1 MGVKRL
7 FIKRRQIFVYSLIKK
22 YADKKSED
30 LKVIENA
37 WNVFNWN
44 ANMLLVSVLA
54 VVFGS
59 VLFAGFIQ
67 GYIPEYTVMSLR
79 VVFFTINLILG
90 IITCVFIARFMC
102 VFFVKILHK
111 YDLEELKGVISKCVE
126 RLENEDIELEVRD
139 SYLYIA
145 VLGRFLCIKLNS
157 YSKEDNYTCKASINY
172 SINPGGYIDFHE
184 SVFIYLNGVQVAKFS
199 Y

>member
-1 MGVKRL
+1 M
-7 FIKRRQIFVYSLIKK
+7 FIKRRQIFVYNLIKK
-22 YADKKSED
+22 YADKESED
-30 LKVIENA
+30 LKVLENA

-44 ANMLLVSVLA
+44 ANMLLVSILA

-67 GYIPEYTVMSLR
+67 GYVPEYTIVQLR
-79 VVFFTINLILG
+79 VVFFIINLLLG
-90 IITCVFIARFMC
+90 IMICVFIARFMC

-126 RLENEDIELEVRD
+126 RLEKENAELEVRD
-139 SYLYIA
+139 NYLYIA
-145 VLGRFLCIKLNS
+145 VLGRFLHIKLDR
-157 YSKEDNYTCKASINY
+157 YSEEDNYTCKASISY
-172 SINPGGYIDFHE
+172 SINPGGYIDFNE
-184 SVFIYLNGVQVAKFS
+184 SVLIYLNGVQVAKLS

>member
-1 MGVKRL
+1 M

-22 YADKKSED
+22 YADKESED
-30 LKVIENA
+30 LKVLENA

-44 ANMLLVSVLA
+44 ANILIVSILA
-54 VVFGS
+54 VVFCS

-67 GYIPEYTVMSLR
+67 GYVPEYTVVQIR
-79 VVFFTINLILG
+79 VVFFIINLLLG
-90 IITCVFIARFMC
+90 IMICVFIARFMC

-126 RLENEDIELEVRD
+126 RLENEDIDLEVRD

-145 VLGRFLCIKLNS
+145 VLGRFLRIKLNS

-172 SINPGGYIDFHE
+172 SINPGGYINFCE